1 MNLCLWDDLAIRKVP
16 VIVPSPTRA
25 RASAPRVQALE
36 GEGSKVVQHVRMGE
50 GASSSEACCE
60 ETPSPNLA
68 TLNDRLAL
76 SLKVRGRSN
85 AHLIASMQALGFIA
99 ALLLASPVNA
109 QTVEQFYRGRQVN
122 LIVGFN
128 PGGAYDPYARTVA
141 RHLPKHL
148 PGSPDIVVKNMQG
161 AGSVRAANYL
171 YNVAPKDG
179 SELGLIAGS
188 AALEPMFGV
197 RPTKFEGRKFTWL
210 GSANDEPGVCF
221 SWHTSPIVSAQ
232 DLFDK
237 EMILGASGTSNLD
250 FPLAL
255 NAVLGTKMRIVR
267 GYNGTS
273 SIMLAMER
281 GEIQGMCGMVLAGMQ
296 TSHPDWLKDKKVRTL
311 MQIGLEPN
319 KAMTGIP
326 FVMDLARSEDD
337 RRVLRLLVGWTIMGR
352 PYLAPPGVPDDR
364 RTALR
369 RAFDVTMKDPAFLA
383 DAAKVRLDI
392 SPIAGDAIDR
402 FLQDVY
408 STPRPLVER
417 AAKILA
423 QGQ

>member
-1 MNLCLWDDLAIRKVP
+1 M
-16 VIVPSPTRA
+16 
-25 RASAPRVQALE
+25 
-36 GEGSKVVQHVRMGE
+36 RM
-50 GASSSEACCE
+50 
-60 ETPSPNLA
+60 
-68 TLNDRLAL
+68 
-76 SLKVRGRSN
+76 K
-85 AHLIASMQALGFIA
+85 LIAPLVATT
-99 ALLLASPVNA
+99 LLAAAAPAHA
-109 QTVEQFYRGRQVN
+109 QSVQQFYKGRQVN

-141 RHLPKHL
+141 RHLPKYL

-197 RPTKFEGRKFTWL
+197 RPTQFEGQKFTWL

-221 SWHTSPIVSAQ
+221 SWHLSPIATVA

-255 NAVLGTKMRIVR
+255 NAVLGTRIRIVR

-281 GEIQGMCGMVLAGMQ
+281 GEVQGMCGMVYAALQ
-296 TSHPDWLKDKKVRTL
+296 TSHPDWLAQNRVRTL
-311 MQIGLEPN
+311 VQIGLERN
-319 KAMTGIP
+319 EKLADVP
-326 FVMDLARSEDD
+326 FVMDLAKSDDD
-337 RRVLRLLVGWTIMGR
+337 RRVLRLLVGWTITGR
-352 PYLAPPGVPDDR
+352 PFLAPPGIPEDR
-364 RTALR
+364 KLALR
-369 RAFDVTMKDPAFLA
+369 RAFDLTMNDPAFLA

-392 SPIAGDAIDR
+392 SAIR
-402 FLQDVY
+402 GAAIEQFLADVY

-417 AAKILA
+417 AGKILA